1 MNYDASLFD
10 ESIFGE
16 SDLSDLAENAFQAL
30 VLDTVDRIDCVMAA
44 GDITDLPAIKTW
56 CESLPTTSYGQVFI
70 EVFSPLQIEALNVPP
85 RVGVTWICRELLRPH
100 TRPGTGIERGE
111 GLITAV
117 DAWLSEW
124 HGAEYGAERYFTM
137 WMGARSNAIV
147 HDYWKSL
154 EQHVAKTTSD
164 PRQ

>member
-44 GDITDLPAIKTW
+44 GDITDIPAIKTW
-56 CESLPTTSYGQVFI
+56 CESLPAQSYGQVFI
-70 EVFSPLQIEALNVPP
+70 EVFSPIQIEPITAPAG
-85 RVGVTWICRELLRPH
+85 VGVTWICRELLGPS
-100 TRPGTGIERGE
+100 TLPGVGIARGE
-111 GLITAV
+111 GLVTAV

-124 HGAEYGAERYFTM
+124 HRAEYGAERHFSM
-137 WMGARSNAIV
+137 WMGARSNEIV
-147 HDYWKSL
+147 HAYWKSL
-154 EQHVAKTTSD
+154 EQQVRETTVD
-164 PRQ
+164 HRR